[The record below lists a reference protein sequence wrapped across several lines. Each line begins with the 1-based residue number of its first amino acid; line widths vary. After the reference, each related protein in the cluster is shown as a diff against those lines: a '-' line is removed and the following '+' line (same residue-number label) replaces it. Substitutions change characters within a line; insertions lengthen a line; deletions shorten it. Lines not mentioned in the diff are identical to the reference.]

1 MYNVLLHA
9 CKMYTPHLPCYIRER
24 RKERNIYIHIYMR
37 KREERGYVNLPLI
50 KLYLNSQIR
59 ERSSIFPIVC
69 IKNKRMY
76 LSAV

>member
-1 MYNVLLHA
+1 MHAKCILHT
-9 CKMYTPHLPCYIRER
+9 CLVTLESKEKRER
-24 RKERNIYIHIYMR
+24 YIYMR

-59 ERSSIFPIVC
+59 NSIFPIVC
-69 IKNKRMY
+69 IKSKRMY

>member
-1 MYNVLLHA
+1 
-9 CKMYTPHLPCYIRER
+9 
-24 RKERNIYIHIYMR
+24 MR
-37 KREERGYVNLPLI
+37 KREQERGYVNLPLI

-59 ERSSIFPIVC
+59 NSIFPIVC

>member
-1 MYNVLLHA
+1 
-9 CKMYTPHLPCYIRER
+9 
-24 RKERNIYIHIYMR
+24 MR

-59 ERSSIFPIVC
+59 NSIFLIVC